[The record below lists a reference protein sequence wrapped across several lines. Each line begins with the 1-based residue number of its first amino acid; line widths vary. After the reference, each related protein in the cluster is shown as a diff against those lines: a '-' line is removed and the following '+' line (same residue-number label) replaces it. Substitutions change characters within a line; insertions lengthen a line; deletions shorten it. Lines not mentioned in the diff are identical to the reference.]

1 MRKLGKFE
9 RRLLAVMLLLSVG
22 PTLLVAIFGARSVV
36 HYLERV
42 GSPVLKESARTSLE
56 LARALKVHFEQSASA
71 AAFHLGELYDL
82 ERQPSQASMLDLMAR
97 ITRSHHADFAAL
109 YTLEDSVW
117 VRRITYPRET
127 TRLDSTL
134 AAASFSPTDTACK
147 VSFSDPDVI
156 GSAVALAPDSAVVTG
171 FMLEQGTL
179 EMMRRTGEDLSRYSS
194 LPLYV
199 RSQGLFLIAVIS
211 VIVAI
216 MVLASFIVAR
226 IIARRISHPI
236 NELATATERVAQGDL
251 DFKVDVEARDEIASL
266 VDAFNKMTTDLKQ
279 YKADLV
285 KAERLAAWRDV
296 ARRIAHEIRNPLTP
310 LQTTI
315 YRLKERFKDSSERD
329 EILEMLETMSRKVED
344 LIAMANRFSE
354 FAKMP
359 EPKPEPLDLNKV
371 VTQVLT
377 LFDATLDGITVV
389 KDLSTQLPQ
398 VFADATQIRRLI
410 ENLVKNAIEAM
421 DKGGTLTIRTH
432 PVTDD
437 RSKVPAYVRLEVS
450 DTGSGIPDEIRDKIF
465 EPYHTTKPS
474 GSGLGLAVVHRI
486 VKDHGGRIDFET
498 SSKGTTFKVD
508 LPVVQAA
515 EGKL

>member
-1 MRKLGKFE
+1 MATVIQYRGRPAVMGNMVDITERKRMEEELVQSQK
-9 RRLLAVMLLLSVG
+9 LAVLG
-22 PTLLVAIFGARSVV
+22 
-36 HYLERV
+36 E
-42 GSPVLKESARTSLE
+42 
-56 LARALKVHFEQSASA
+56 A
-71 AAFHLGELYDL
+71 AA
-82 ERQPSQASMLDLMAR
+82 
-97 ITRSHHADFAAL
+97 
-109 YTLEDSVW
+109 
-117 VRRITYPRET
+117 
-127 TRLDSTL
+127 
-134 AAASFSPTDTACK
+134 
-147 VSFSDPDVI
+147 
-156 GSAVALAPDSAVVTG
+156 
-171 FMLEQGTL
+171 
-179 EMMRRTGEDLSRYSS
+179 
-194 LPLYV
+194 
-199 RSQGLFLIAVIS
+199 
-211 VIVAI
+211 
-216 MVLASFIVAR
+216 
-226 IIARRISHPI
+226 
-236 NELATATERVAQGDL
+236 
-251 DFKVDVEARDEIASL
+251 
-266 VDAFNKMTTDLKQ
+266 
-279 YKADLV
+279 
-285 KAERLAAWRDV
+285 
-296 ARRIAHEIRNPLTP
+296 RIAHEIRNPLTP

-377 LFDATLDGITVV
+377 LFDATLGGITVV
-389 KDLSTQLPQ
+389 KDLSTELPQ

-450 DTGSGIPDEIRDKIF
+450 DTGAGIPDEIRDKIF

-498 SSKGTTFKVD
+498 SSKGTTFRVD